1 MFRST
6 NNKGFQI
13 TFKNGMTISVQFG
26 TMNYCDLKNI
36 TAPIQGE
43 MKMAIVESNTAEIAI
58 WDSYGKWFSFGSD
71 EVKGWVDADEVARW
85 ITVCSEVVDI
95 DHLRSKA
102 MGWGMIEKVEQ

>member
-26 TMNYCDLKNI
+26 TMNYCDRKNI

-58 WDSYGKWFSFGSD
+58 WDSYGKWFDFGSD
-71 EVKGWVDADEVARW
+71 EVKGWVDADEVATW
-85 ITVCSEVVDI
+85 IILCTAATSLDDLKTRAISCE
-95 DHLRSKA
+95 
-102 MGWGMIEKVEQ
+102 MIEVTEQ